1 MTNTTNTDKQL
12 HPFIKNEWLRIK
24 KTEFIVNMFFV
35 LIGYI
40 GITFWLNS
48 IRATANL
55 WFVWVLIIIQFILYC
70 LIFSTSYMRFK
81 ACGYKRF
88 GIIPFIILAILG
100 RVENWEL
107 VIIPLLVVSML
118 IISAK
123 NKNLSDSEIQ

>member
-1 MTNTTNTDKQL
+1 MTNTVNTDKQL
-12 HPFIKNEWLRIK
+12 HPFIKTEWLRMK
-24 KTEFIVNMFFV
+24 KTEFIVNMLFV

-81 ACGYKRF
+81 ACGHKRF

-118 IISAK
+118 IISAR